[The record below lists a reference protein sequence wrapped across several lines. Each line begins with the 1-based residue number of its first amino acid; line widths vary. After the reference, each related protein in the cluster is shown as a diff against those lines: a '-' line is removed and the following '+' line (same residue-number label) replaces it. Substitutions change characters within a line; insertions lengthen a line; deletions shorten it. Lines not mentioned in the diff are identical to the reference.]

1 MNKLLI
7 VATRMAIITFLI
19 TCVNIIGYSHTTPSL
34 ESDASST
41 VPSFSDQ
48 DIKDRLENISSV
60 IDLKYTHE
68 VGRRIREYTVNY
80 RKAGERILG
89 RVDLYFPLFEKEIE
103 ERNLPDELKFVAV
116 VESNLEP
123 TAKSKSGALGL
134 WQFIKSTGKMQGLKM
149 NTYVDERRD
158 PEKSTKAAL
167 EYLSNLYER
176 FDDWTLAIAAYNC
189 GPGNVRKAIRRGNSR
204 NYWDI
209 REHLP
214 RETQKYVPRII
225 AAIYLM
231 QYYHYHN
238 LTPRTMDQDLVH
250 TVSISDGKK
259 HNLYTLAKD
268 LDIDYGKL
276 KSLNPQF
283 KTKYLPKNK
292 GHYSLVIPRSKYESY
307 LENYDP
313 ISHTVMLEK
322 RMLKKQLVEKE
333 RREEVRDRKIETMQM
348 LQAIDPQFIY
358 PNAYHTSINISS

>member
-7 VATRMAIITFLI
+7 VAPRMAIITIFL

-34 ESDASST
+34 ESEANST

-60 IDLKYTHE
+60 IDLNYTNE

-80 RKAGERILG
+80 RRAGERILG
-89 RVDLYFPLFEKEIE
+89 RVDLYFPLFEKEIQ

-149 NTYVDERRD
+149 NRYVDERKD
-158 PEKSTKAAL
+158 PEKSTVAAL
-167 EYLSNLYER
+167 DYLSKLYVS

-189 GPGNVRKAIRRGNSR
+189 GPGNVRKAIRRGKSR

-209 REHLP
+209 RKHLP

-238 LTPRTMDQDLVH
+238 LTPSTMDQDLIH
-250 TVSISDGKK
+250 TISINDGKK
-259 HNLYTLAKD
+259 HNLYELSAN
-268 LDIDYGKL
+268 LGIEHGVL

-283 KTKYLPKNK
+283 KTKYIPENK
-292 GHYSLVIPRSKYESY
+292 GHYSLVIPRSKYELY

-313 ISHTVMLEK
+313 VSYKIMLEK
-322 RMLKKQLVEKE
+322 RKSRKLEVEEEIKEKIRQRLVESLE
-333 RREEVRDRKIETMQM
+333 EIQAREPE
-348 LQAIDPQFIY
+348 LIY
-358 PNAYHTSINISS
+358 SSDYIADINMSI

>member
-123 TAKSKSGALGL
+123 TAKSKS
-134 WQFIKSTGKMQGLKM
+134 
-149 NTYVDERRD
+149 
-158 PEKSTKAAL
+158 
-167 EYLSNLYER
+167 
-176 FDDWTLAIAAYNC
+176 
-189 GPGNVRKAIRRGNSR
+189 
-204 NYWDI
+204 
-209 REHLP
+209 
-214 RETQKYVPRII
+214 
-225 AAIYLM
+225 
-231 QYYHYHN
+231 
-238 LTPRTMDQDLVH
+238 RT
-250 TVSISDGKK
+250 S
-259 HNLYTLAKD
+259 
-268 LDIDYGKL
+268 
-276 KSLNPQF
+276 
-283 KTKYLPKNK
+283 
-292 GHYSLVIPRSKYESY
+292 
-307 LENYDP
+307 
-313 ISHTVMLEK
+313 
-322 RMLKKQLVEKE
+322 
-333 RREEVRDRKIETMQM
+333 
-348 LQAIDPQFIY
+348 
-358 PNAYHTSINISS
+358 